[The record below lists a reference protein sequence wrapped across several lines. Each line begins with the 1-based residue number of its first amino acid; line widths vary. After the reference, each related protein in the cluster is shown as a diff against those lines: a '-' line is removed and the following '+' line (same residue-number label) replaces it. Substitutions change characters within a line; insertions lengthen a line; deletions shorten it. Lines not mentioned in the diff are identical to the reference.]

1 MARQRW
7 HRGEIGARLEAAT
20 RSRADERAQ
29 SLWPLAPVAAAYLAC
44 FVLMTWPWLSGAVTI
59 PWDAKAHFQPQIQFL
74 ADSIARGEAPWWNP
88 FVFSGQPQVADP
100 QSMIFSPPILLLAM
114 LDRAPGLW
122 AVDVTVLAV
131 MALGGAGLLVWFR
144 DRGWH
149 WAGAL
154 IAAIAFSFGAAMG
167 WRLQHTGQ
175 VLSLAYLPWAL
186 VCLERAMERGSTL
199 NGILAGIIAAA
210 IVLGRDQVALL
221 AIYVLAG
228 RAVWLWATAENRGAV
243 LRRSLLPLASGGIA
257 GAALVAIPV
266 LMTALL
272 AADSNRPVIDFE
284 GAGRGSLH
292 PAQLITF
299 IMPQVFGA
307 AGDMADYWG
316 PPSFAWND
324 TGLFT
329 AQNVGQLYI
338 GAVPFLLL
346 LIGAFSGRLADR
358 EVRFFSLVFVLM
370 LLYGLGWYTPAFR
383 AMYEVLPGVKLYRRP
398 ADAVFLIGAVGA
410 ILAGYVAHRL
420 FSSPWERP
428 RERTMIPVILALVA
442 AFALAIAFAVR
453 LDRVGRLPIPLALAS
468 ALFAL
473 AALALWTALARG
485 AVAPIQAA
493 GILAVFTAADIGWN
507 NGPTT
512 SSSLPPAHY
521 EAMQPAS
528 SNDTIAALKKL
539 AVADATRRDRIE
551 LAGLGFHW
559 PNVSM
564 THRLENTLG
573 YNPVRLGAY
582 SRATGAEDHVGLPD
596 QRKFSKLM
604 PSYRS
609 LLADMLGLRWIAA
622 GAAVETF
629 DKALPPNSL
638 KLVERTREAFIYE
651 NPNALP
657 RVVFARA
664 AQQASFAVIEATGR
678 WPEFDPRAT
687 VLLEK
692 EAGSRSERRPGS
704 VQIVSYGNSEVVVD
718 TDSPDGGHVVL
729 NDVWHPWWFADIGG
743 VPAPILKA
751 NVLFRAV
758 AVPPGKHRVTFRFR
772 PLSGL
777 LAALRQSRAA
787 APGSTGG

>member
-7 HRGEIGARLEAAT
+7 QRGEIGARLEAAT
-20 RSRADERAQ
+20 RSLTRADAGADWP
-29 SLWPLAPVAAAYLAC
+29 LWPVAMGFLAC
-44 FVLMTWPWLSGAVTI
+44 FGLMTWPWLLGTVTI

-100 QSMIFSPPILLLAM
+100 QSMIFSPPFLLLA
-114 LDRAPGLW
+114 LLNRAPSLW
-122 AVDVTVLAV
+122 AVDVTVLAA
-131 MALGGAGLLVWFR
+131 MAMGGVGLIVWFR

-186 VCLERAMERGSTL
+186 AFLERAMQRNSVL
-199 NGILAGIIAAA
+199 YGILAGIVAAA

-221 AIYVLAG
+221 GVYLLVGRVL
-228 RAVWLWATAENRGAV
+228 WLLATADDRGAAIK
-243 LRRSLLPLASGGIA
+243 RSLLPLTMGGVVGVALIA
-257 GAALVAIPV
+257 VPV
-266 LMTALL
+266 LMTVLL

-292 PAQLITF
+292 PAQFLTF
-299 IMPQVFGA
+299 VMPQIFGA

-316 PPSFAWND
+316 PPSFAWHD

-338 GAVPFLLL
+338 GAAPLLL
-346 LIGAFSGRLADR
+346 VLLGIASGRLADR
-358 EVRFFSLVFVLM
+358 EVRFFSIAFVVM

-383 AMYEVLPGVKLYRRP
+383 AMYEILPGAKLYRRP
-398 ADAVFLIGAVGA
+398 ADAVFLIGAIGA
-410 ILAGYVAHRL
+410 ILAGYVTHRL
-420 FSSPWERP
+420 FTTPWERP
-428 RERTMIPVILALVA
+428 QDKPGLAVLLLLVA
-442 AFALAIAFAVR
+442 AFALAVVIGIR
-453 LDRVGRLPIPLALAS
+453 LDRAGRLPVPLAFAAGLLALA
-468 ALFAL
+468 A
-473 AALALWTALARG
+473 AALSLALARM
-485 AVAPIQAA
+485 AVSPVQAA
-493 GILAVFTAADIGWN
+493 AVLAIFTAADIGWN

-521 EAMQPAS
+521 EAMEPAS
-528 SNDTIAALKKL
+528 RNDTLSFLKSN
-539 AVADATRRDRIE
+539 AVADATRRDRVE

-573 YNPVRLGAY
+573 YNPVRLGSY
-582 SRATGAEDHVGLPD
+582 SRATGAEDHVGLPE

-604 PSYRS
+604 PSYRAP
-609 LLADMLGLRWIAA
+609 LADMLGLRWIAA
-622 GAAVETF
+622 GAPVESI
-629 DKALPPNSL
+629 DKSLPAGSL
-638 KLVERTREAFIYE
+638 RLAARTREAYIYE
-651 NPNALP
+651 NANTLP
-657 RVVFARA
+657 RVLFARA
-664 AQQASFAVIEATGR
+664 SQTASFADIEATGR

-687 VLLEK
+687 VLLEQ
-692 EAGSRSERRPGS
+692 APTPTTERRPGT
-704 VQIVSYGNSEVVVD
+704 VRIVAYRNSEVILDV
-718 TDSPDGGHVVL
+718 DSPDGGHVVL
-729 NDVWHPWWFADIGG
+729 NDVWHPWWFADVGG
-743 VPAPILKA
+743 VPAPVLKA

-758 AVPPGKHRVTFRFR
+758 AVPAGRHTVTFRFR
-772 PLSGL
+772 PLDGMVNS
-777 LAALRQSRAA
+777 LRA
-787 APGSTGG
+787 TH